1 MTAPADAA
9 PMTVP
14 AAAEIA
20 AVAASAAPGGSGDA
34 SPTAHPV
41 RRQLEENRLKNQTK
55 RRAWEAAKE
64 RSTYVCAGYVGDF
77 VKCTTGTKRSATH
90 DARGIRPTAGG

>member
-20 AVAASAAPGGSGDA
+20 ASAAPGGSGDA
-34 SPTAHPV
+34 STAHPV

-77 VKCTTGTKRSATH
+77 VKCTTGTKRIAAH
-90 DARGIRPTAGG
+90 DARGIRPPLEG